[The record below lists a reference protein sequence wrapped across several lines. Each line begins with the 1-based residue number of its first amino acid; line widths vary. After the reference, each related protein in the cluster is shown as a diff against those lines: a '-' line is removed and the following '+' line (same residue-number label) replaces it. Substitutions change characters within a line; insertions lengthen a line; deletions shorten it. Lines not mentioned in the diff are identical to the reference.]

1 MGGYPTP
8 PGRGGDLP
16 SSPGGCPPGP
26 TGYPTPPPAPGDY
39 PPPPSAPGDWP
50 QSGGPFGPAPSYGGY
65 PYGSGVA
72 AEKAGFWSRFAAF
85 VIDGIIVSLFYI
97 PFILALQLGPTRTT
111 TCHVDEGG
119 SITGFGDDTNALCR
133 VPSGGTI
140 AVAVVLAILAFVAT
154 VVYYAKLD
162 GGPRGQT
169 IGKRALGIRVIDK
182 FTGGPIGTGRG
193 VGRYFAR
200 ILSSFLCYLGY
211 LWMLWDPEKQCW
223 HDKLVNDYVV
233 KV

>member
-8 PGRGGDLP
+8 PAPGGD
-16 SSPGGCPPGP
+16 SPASPAGFPARPA
-26 TGYPTPPPAPGDY
+26 APGDY
-39 PPPPSAPGDWP
+39 PPPPGSPGAWSPDD
-50 QSGGPFGPAPSYGGY
+50 GPFGPASSYGA
-65 PYGSGVA
+65 PAYGEAVG
-72 AEKAGFWSRFAAF
+72 AEKAGFWARFAAYIIDA
-85 VIDGIIVSLFYI
+85 VIVGLFYV
-97 PFILALQLGPTRTT
+97 PTWLTLQLGPQRTT
-111 TCHVDEGG
+111 SCHVEDG
-119 SITGFGDDTNALCR
+119 SITGFGDEPNALCR

-140 AVAVVLAILAFVAT
+140 AVAVVLALLAFVAT
-154 VVYYAKLD
+154 VVYFAKLE

-169 IGKRALGIRVIDK
+169 VGKRAIGIRVVDK
-182 FTGGPIGTGRG
+182 DTGGPIGTGRG

-200 ILSSFLCYLGY
+200 ILSALLCYLGY